1 MFTTSDIYDLV
12 LAETLDYD
20 TSSTYTLS
28 VTGGNNHGDTKD
40 NYVSQ
45 YTVHVMARPTGEPT
59 TSRPTR
65 KPTNSPTK
73 TKTAPT
79 SVPTSFPT
87 AADTVDIAVEM
98 TLDASAPPTA
108 TDEANIKATISSSL
122 GVDLS
127 AIRHFTVTYDASRRR
142 RLSSNFR
149 RDRRLTTYVWTVT
162 FDVVASLSAVGEPSA
177 KDFAA
182 AIVSTL
188 EGDAFA
194 TSLMSAVSSV
204 TGVESVSDTVESS
217 DDGSNND
224 DGTSPRAAS
233 IFFVMVVIGGFVVVM
248 AALTPLLMRYY
259 QSRKNR
265 RDGTMGEPMLMPV
278 DAVVDVP
285 RRAAADDDDDFE
297 DNDGESVRPNSFT
310 GWTKNPTVRHIK
322 KPNAGLRGTM
332 MPISAP
338 RMTNPLQAEQEREVD
353 DGL

>member
-1 MFTTSDIYDLV
+1 M
-12 LAETLDYD
+12 
-20 TSSTYTLS
+20 
-28 VTGGNNHGDTKD
+28 
-40 NYVSQ
+40 
-45 YTVHVMARPTGEPT
+45 
-59 TSRPTR
+59 
-65 KPTNSPTK
+65 
-73 TKTAPT
+73 
-79 SVPTSFPT
+79 T
-87 AADTVDIAVEM
+87 AA
-98 TLDASAPPTA
+98 S
-108 TDEANIKATISSSL
+108 
-122 GVDLS
+122 
-127 AIRHFTVTYDASRRR
+127 
-142 RLSSNFR
+142 
-149 RDRRLTTYVWTVT
+149 TYVWTVT

-233 IFFVMVVIGGFVVVM
+233 DILRNGGNGGFVVVM

-297 DNDGESVRPNSFT
+297 DNDGESVRPT
-310 GWTKNPTVRHIK
+310 RLPVGPRIQAVRHIK

-338 RMTNPLQAEQEREVD
+338 RMMNPLQAEQEREVD